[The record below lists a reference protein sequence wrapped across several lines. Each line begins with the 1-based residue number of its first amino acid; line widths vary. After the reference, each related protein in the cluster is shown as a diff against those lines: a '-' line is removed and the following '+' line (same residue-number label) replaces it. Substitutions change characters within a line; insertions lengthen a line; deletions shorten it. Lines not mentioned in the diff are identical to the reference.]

1 MRRIVPATA
10 LLVVLAACS
19 GDQGR
24 ELARYYDPEGHFVT
38 SLPAANDLVV
48 TLPQSAPGGPAL
60 LTGVVASPPQPSPP
74 PQTAGGFGRGFNL
87 QQTTEMPDQTTYR
100 ALVIT
105 TESFETVEEMSLF
118 FLTSDPLVDVV
129 IDDPVEIDGL
139 PGRLVVADVRQEGAV
154 TASVAAAFALGD
166 GEPREGFFVAAVFP
180 PDTWNDERGD
190 FLRVLESFELT
201 FSPGLGAFPMGAT
214 GP

>member
-1 MRRIVPATA
+1 VPATA
-10 LLVVLAACS
+10 LLLLLAACS
-19 GDQGR
+19 GEHGR
-24 ELARYYDPEGHFVT
+24 EFARYYDPEGHFVT

-74 PQTAGGFGRGFNL
+74 PQTGGFGGGFNVA
-87 QQTTEMPDQTTYR
+87 QATETPDQTTYR
-100 ALVIT
+100 ALVVT

-129 IDDPVEIDGL
+129 IDDRVEIDDL

-180 PDTWNDERGD
+180 PGTWDDERAD
-190 FLRVLESFELT
+190 FFRVLDSFRLT
-201 FSPGLGAFPMGAT
+201 VPPGLGPFPMAAT